1 MEILVIFLSMACA
14 VLVIGMIY
22 MQKEI
27 DRQKFRA
34 EEWKCRYLTEMEE
47 EEKKKNDLIR
57 DCASLENR
65 IKKTSKE
72 VEEYRAKYNEILKK
86 NQELLLKTEQA
97 LKAEESIP
105 VVEKEEKPK
114 AKVTATRKPR
124 KKKGENE

>member
-1 MEILVIFLSMACA
+1 MEILGIFLGIACA
-14 VLVIGMIY
+14 ILVIVMIY

-27 DRQKFRA
+27 DRQKLRV

-97 LKAEESIP
+97 LKPEESIP

>member
-1 MEILVIFLSMACA
+1 MLGNPKTHIRNIVSNMAMSLTTNTKNVIARTIESTVNKVMPK
-14 VLVIGMIY
+14 VY
-22 MQKEI
+22 
-27 DRQKFRA
+27 
-34 EEWKCRYLTEMEE
+34 
-47 EEKKKNDLIR
+47 
-57 DCASLENR
+57 ENQNR
-65 IKKTSKE
+65 TKTFKKTSKE

-97 LKAEESIP
+97 LKAEEPIP